1 MLLTQTLKV
10 EVIHDVPIKRLVHI
24 SGQLQ
29 AFFTIFLSFTSIELG
44 FKHGNVRKYLILN
57 SGI

>member
-10 EVIHDVPIKRLVHI
+10 EVIHDVPIKQLVHI

-29 AFFTIFLSFTSIELG
+29 AFFTSFLSFTSMIRIRVQTWEC
-44 FKHGNVRKYLILN
+44 
-57 SGI
+57 